1 MSGSASYTQSLL
13 RGIFMQD
20 FAGKVAV
27 ITGAASGIGKAL
39 TEKCIAEGMHVV
51 MADIEEAVLEKAA
64 AELQATTNNQVL
76 PIVANVAMEAE
87 LRKVR
92 DEAVETLGGVHL
104 LFNNAGVGGG
114 GNSWNATQKDWDWVF
129 GVNLWSVIYGL
140 RVFVPQ
146 MIAQETPCHI
156 VNTASIAG
164 IIGGSTNALYS
175 VTKHGVVALTEN
187 LSVDLK
193 AEDTNIGCSVLCPG
207 FVNTNIFNSGRNRP
221 ADLANREDPQ
231 PLTPEDEQRIAMFQ
245 EILRQGMQP
254 AEIAEIV
261 FDAIRGDRLY
271 ILTHDHFDEMIRD
284 RAENMIN
291 GTNPLMGEAALS
303 NLAKPAD

>member
-1 MSGSASYTQSLL
+1 
-13 RGIFMQD
+13 MQE

-39 TEKCIAEGMHVV
+39 TEKCLAEGMHVV
-51 MADIEEAVLEKAA
+51 MADIEAAALEKAA

-76 PIVANVAMEAE
+76 PILTNVAMEAE
-87 LRKVR
+87 LQKVL
-92 DEAVETLGGVHL
+92 DETVETLGGVHL

-114 GNSWNATQKDWDWVF
+114 GNAWNATQKDWDWVL

-146 MIAQETPCHI
+146 MLSQNEPCHI
-156 VNTASIAG
+156 VNTASVAG
-164 IIGGSTNALYS
+164 LIGGSTNALYS

-187 LSVDLK
+187 LMVDLQ
-193 AEDTNIGCSVLCPG
+193 AEGAQIGCSVLCPG
-207 FVNTNIFNSGRNRP
+207 FVNTNIFDSGRNRP
-221 ADLANREDPQ
+221 SALANEESP
-231 PLTPEDEQRIAMFQ
+231 PAPTPEDEQRMAMFR

-254 AEIAEIV
+254 PEIAEIV
-261 FDAIRGDRLY
+261 FDAIRANRLY
-271 ILTHDHFDEMIRD
+271 ILTHDHFDEMIRA

-291 GTNPLMGEAALS
+291 GTNPAMGEAALA
-303 NLAKPAD
+303 NLAKPED

>member
-1 MSGSASYTQSLL
+1 
-13 RGIFMQD
+13 MQD

-51 MADIEEAVLEKAA
+51 MADIEEAALEQAA
-64 AELQATTNNQVL
+64 SELQATTNNQVL
-76 PIVANVAMEAE
+76 PIVANVAIETE

-92 DEAVETLGGVHL
+92 DETVENLGGVHL

-146 MIAQETPCHI
+146 MIEQNTPCHI

-193 AEDTNIGCSVLCPG
+193 AESTKIGCSVLCPG
-207 FVNTNIFNSGRNRP
+207 FVNTNIINSGRNRP
-221 ADLANREDPQ
+221 ADLANDEEPR
-231 PLTPEDEQRIAMFQ
+231 PLTPEDQQRMAAFQ

-254 AEIAEIV
+254 SQTADIV
-261 FDAIRGDRLY
+261 FDAIRGNRLY
-271 ILTHDHFDEMIRD
+271 ILTHDQFDEMIRV

-291 GTNPLMGEAALS
+291 GTNPQLGEAALA
-303 NLAKPAD
+303 NLTKSVD

>member
-1 MSGSASYTQSLL
+1 
-13 RGIFMQD
+13 MQE
-20 FAGKVAV
+20 FEGRVAV
-27 ITGAASGIGKAL
+27 ITGAASGIGRAL

-51 MADIEEAVLEKAA
+51 MADIEEAVLEQAA

-76 PIVANVAMEAE
+76 PIVTNVAIEAE
-87 LRKVR
+87 LRNVLNQ
-92 DEAVETLGGVHL
+92 TLEEFGAVHL

-114 GNSWNATQKDWDWVF
+114 GNAWNATQKDWDWVL

-146 MIAQETPCHI
+146 MIAQDTPCHI
-156 VNTASIAG
+156 VNTASVAG
-164 IIGGSTNALYS
+164 LIGGSTNALYS

-187 LSVDLK
+187 LFVDLK
-193 AEDTNIGCSVLCPG
+193 AAEAKIGCSVLCPG

-221 ADLANREDPQ
+221 SDLVNEASP
-231 PLTPEDEQRIAMFQ
+231 PTPTAEDEQRIAMFR

-254 AEIAEIV
+254 PQIADIV
-261 FDAIRGDRLY
+261 FDAIRDNQLY
-271 ILTHDHFDEMIRD
+271 ILTHDHFDEMIRT
-284 RAENMIN
+284 RADNIVT
-291 GTNPLMGEAALS
+291 GTNPVMGEAALA

>member
-1 MSGSASYTQSLL
+1 
-13 RGIFMQD
+13 MQD

-51 MADIEEAVLEKAA
+51 MADIEEAALEKAA

-261 FDAIRGDRLY
+261 FDAIRADRLY

>member
-1 MSGSASYTQSLL
+1 
-13 RGIFMQD
+13 MQE

-39 TEKCIAEGMHVV
+39 TERCIAEGMHVV
-51 MADIEEAVLEKAA
+51 MVDIEEAVLEQAA

-76 PIVANVAMEAE
+76 PMVTNVAMEAE

-92 DEAVETLGGVHL
+92 DEAVEKLGGVHL

-114 GNSWNATQKDWDWVF
+114 GNSWNATQKDWDWVL
-129 GVNLWSVIYGL
+129 GVNLWSVIYGQ

-146 MIAQETPCHI
+146 MISQNSPCHI

-187 LSVDLK
+187 LAVDLK
-193 AEDTNIGCSVLCPG
+193 AEGTQIGCSVLCPG

-221 ADLANREDPQ
+221 ADLTNDEAPQ
-231 PLTPEDEQRIAMFQ
+231 PLTPEDEQRMAMFQ

-254 AEIAEIV
+254 AAIADIV
-261 FDAIRGDRLY
+261 FDGIRADRLY
-271 ILTHDHFDEMIRD
+271 ILPHDHFDQMIRD

-291 GTNPLMGEAALS
+291 GTNPLMGEAALG
-303 NLAKPAD
+303 NLAKPTD

>member
-1 MSGSASYTQSLL
+1 
-13 RGIFMQD
+13 MQD

-51 MADIEEAVLEKAA
+51 MADIEEAALEQTA

-76 PIVANVAMEAE
+76 PIVTNVAIEAE
-87 LRKVR
+87 LRKVLS
-92 DEAVETLGGVHL
+92 EAVETLGGVHL

-114 GNSWNATQKDWDWVF
+114 GNAWNATQKDWDWVL

-140 RVFVPQ
+140 RVFIPQ
-146 MIAQETPCHI
+146 MLAQAEPCHI
-156 VNTASIAG
+156 VNTASVAG
-164 IIGGSTNALYS
+164 LIGGSTNALYS

-187 LSVDLK
+187 LYVDLE
-193 AEDTNIGCSVLCPG
+193 AENAQIGCSVLCPG
-207 FVNTNIFNSGRNRP
+207 FVNTNIFNSSRNRP
-221 ADLANREDPQ
+221 SELANEA
-231 PLTPEDEQRIAMFQ
+231 TPPAPTAEDEARMAMFQ

-261 FDAIRGDRLY
+261 FDAIRNDRLY
-271 ILTHDHFDEMIRD
+271 ILTHDHFDEMIRT
-284 RAENMIN
+284 RAENIIS
-291 GTNPLMGEAALS
+291 GTNPLMGEAALA
-303 NLAKPAD
+303 NLAKPAE

>member
-1 MSGSASYTQSLL
+1 M
-13 RGIFMQD
+13 
-20 FAGKVAV
+20 
-27 ITGAASGIGKAL
+27 
-39 TEKCIAEGMHVV
+39 
-51 MADIEEAVLEKAA
+51 
-64 AELQATTNNQVL
+64 
-76 PIVANVAMEAE
+76 
-87 LRKVR
+87 RKVR
-92 DEAVETLGGVHL
+92 DEAVEHLGGVHL

-140 RVFVPQ
+140 RLFVPQ
-146 MIAQETPCHI
+146 MIAQEMPCHI

-193 AEDTNIGCSVLCPG
+193 AENTKIGCSVLCPG
-207 FVNTNIFNSGRNRP
+207 FVNTNIIDSGRNRP
-221 ADLANREDPQ
+221 ANLTNVERQPPLTREDQ
-231 PLTPEDEQRIAMFQ
+231 QRLAMFQ

-261 FDAIRGDRLY
+261 FDAIRADQLY
-271 ILTHDHFDEMIRD
+271 MLTHDNFDEMIRA
-284 RAENMIN
+284 RVENMIS
-291 GTNPLMGEAALS
+291 GANPLTGEGAL
-303 NLAKPAD
+303 

>member
-1 MSGSASYTQSLL
+1 M
-13 RGIFMQD
+13 RD

-51 MADIEEAVLEKAA
+51 MADIEEAVLEETA

-76 PIVANVAMEAE
+76 PIVTNVAIEAE

-92 DEAVETLGGVHL
+92 DAAVENLGGVHL

-146 MIAQETPCHI
+146 MIAQEAPCHI

-193 AEDTNIGCSVLCPG
+193 AESTKIGCSVLCPG
-207 FVNTNIFNSGRNRP
+207 FVNTNIFSSGRNRP
-221 ADLANREDPQ
+221 ADLSNGEQPQ

-261 FDAIRGDRLY
+261 FDAIRTERLY
-271 ILTHDHFDEMIRD
+271 ILTHDHFDEMIRA
-284 RAENMIN
+284 RAEHMIK
-291 GTNPLMGEAALS
+291 GTNPLMGDAALV
-303 NLAKPAD
+303 NQAKPLS